1 MGTTRRVVVEAN
13 GEIAL
18 EVAPDPVPAHGE
30 ALVRL
35 VASGICGSDVH
46 AAHGRHPWVP
56 RPYHPGHE
64 LVGVVEG
71 VGPGVGAA
79 VGARVAVEPI
89 LACGTCKRCLGGD
102 YNLCRTMSFFGCTTP
117 GGGMADRFVIP
128 ADRLLPLPDSI
139 SDLDAVLVE
148 PLSTPVHA
156 VRLAGGDLS
165 GRTVA
170 ILGAGTIGL
179 LVLAVAR
186 QAQAVRIVVCEPLP
200 AKRERALRLGAD
212 AVFDPGDTGVV
223 AAVRAELGES
233 ADVVFD
239 CVAIQSTMDQAIGM
253 AIKGGTV
260 VVVGVPSAPVMLP
273 LPEVQ
278 DFQLRVQGSATYV
291 RDDILVAIDML
302 ERGVVGAA
310 DIVTA
315 VYALADA
322 SAAFVAAA
330 GGSHV
335 KVVLAGDREL
345 VTLRSGLQDHVP
357 ERGEQDVRPGS

>member
-1 MGTTRRVVVEAN
+1 MGTTRRVVVEAH
-13 GEIAL
+13 GEIAI
-18 EVAPDPVPAHGE
+18 EVAPDPVPADGE

-46 AAHGRHPWVP
+46 AAHGRHPWVR

-64 LVGVVEG
+64 LVGVVERT
-71 VGPGVGAA
+71 GPGVEIAPGT
-79 VGARVAVEPI
+79 RVAVEPI
-89 LACGTCKRCLGGD
+89 LACGACKRCLGGD
-102 YNLCRTMSFFGCTTP
+102 YNLCRTMTFFGCTTP

-128 ADRLLPLPDSI
+128 ADRLLLLPDAM

-186 QAQAVRIVVCEPLP
+186 QAHAARIVVCEPLP

-212 AVFDPGDTGVV
+212 AAFDPRDPGVV
-223 AAVRAELGES
+223 DAVRAELGES

-239 CVAIQSTMDQAIGM
+239 CVAVQSTLDQAIGM
-253 AIKGGTV
+253 AIKGGTI
-260 VVVGVPSAPVMLP
+260 VVVGVPSAPVTLP

-278 DFQLRVQGSATYV
+278 DLQLRVQGSATYV
-291 RDDILVAIDML
+291 RDDILVAIGML
-302 ERGVVGAA
+302 ERGVVSAT

-322 SAAFVAAA
+322 QSAFAAAA
-330 GGSHV
+330 GESNV
-335 KVVLAGDREL
+335 KVVLAGDPRL
-345 VTLRSGLQDHVP
+345 VTARSELEDHVP
-357 ERGEQDVRPGS
+357 E